1 MGGLVMGA
9 CLAAVLMFSSEAMAA
24 ASQAAQLFASG
35 VMPALLPMMV
45 LCRLFAP
52 GKNHEHS
59 PVRDAVGAVLFSFA
73 SGSPASA
80 QRLDDLWCAG
90 AVSPRALEPLL
101 AACGVM
107 SPMFFVGTLATW
119 TGLKAGCWA
128 MLACH
133 WLGAL
138 ATAGLVRLMERR
150 GSAVPSRKPAAREQ
164 SPSLPA
170 AVAGAATALV
180 AVCGAMMAFAAAAGV
195 IKALLTALFPAWM
208 AEHRPLVAAV
218 WALMEVGGGAAA
230 VLEAFPRP
238 PLPLLCALCS
248 FGGLSIWLQNLMFVD
263 RCVRPVKLLMMRML
277 HGALSLGF
285 SLTVFSLFPGLTRPF

>member
-24 ASQAAQLFASG
+24 ASQAAQVFASG

-45 LCRLFAP
+45 LCRLFTP

-150 GSAVPSRKPAAREQ
+150 GSAVPSRSATPFACAAPPA
-164 SPSLPA
+164 SPPSP
-170 AVAGAATALV
+170 
-180 AVCGAMMAFAAAAGV
+180 C
-195 IKALLTALFPAWM
+195 
-208 AEHRPLVAAV
+208 PLA
-218 WALMEVGGGAAA
+218 
-230 VLEAFPRP
+230 
-238 PLPLLCALCS
+238 
-248 FGGLSIWLQNLMFVD
+248 
-263 RCVRPVKLLMMRML
+263 
-277 HGALSLGF
+277 
-285 SLTVFSLFPGLTRPF
+285 

>member
-9 CLAAVLMFSSEAMAA
+9 CLAAVLVFSSEAMAA
-24 ASQAAQLFASG
+24 ASQAARVFASG

-52 GKNHEHS
+52 GENHEQS
-59 PVRDAVGAVLFSFA
+59 PVRDAAGAVLFSFA

-80 QRLDDLWCAG
+80 QRVRDLWSAG
-90 AVSPRALEPLL
+90 AVSPRLLEPLL

-119 TGLKAGCWA
+119 TGLKAACWA

-138 ATAGLVRLMERR
+138 ATAGLVWLMER
-150 GSAVPSRKPAAREQ
+150 GGNAAHPREQ
-164 SPSLPA
+164 AAQEQAPSLPA

-195 IKALLTALFPAWM
+195 LKALLTALFPAWM
-208 AEHRPLVAAV
+208 TAHRPLVAAA

-230 VLEAFPRP
+230 MLEAWPRP
-238 PLPLLCALCS
+238 PLALLCAVCS

-263 RCVRPVKLLMMRML
+263 RCVRPAKLLMMRML

-285 SLTVFSLFPGLTRPF
+285 SLTVFTLFPGLTRPF